1 MTRLVAILVT
11 LFLVIPAKADVYLRP
26 VPGWTVIQVYGLIKP
41 ADVRTFESY
50 TENVNPD
57 ATLVIL
63 ASRGGYLAAGIDIG
77 MRVHLKKLIVGV
89 MGTCASSCALIWI
102 GGETGRKFFYPGS
115 SLCVHQAFNI
125 KRESDYILPRR
136 IPSAPGNVL
145 VSEYLT
151 KLGYNQD
158 MIEWAT
164 AADPQNIR
172 CLDPELAKKF
182 NIDLWYNTEDG
193 QHYTLPGNHGW
204 LPGLPQVS
212 SAPPLSKGDG
222 ATAFNPSLPNGLIKP
237 APPLSQWAHPSLPN
251 GWPANPAAPLTKE
264 ELERGAFTRCMH
276 LNELDRRACKEDF
289 LKGTQR

>member
-115 SLCVHQAFNI
+115 SLCFHQAFNI

-158 MIEWAT
+158 MIERAT

-204 LPGLPQVS
+204 LPGLPQ
-212 SAPPLSKGDG
+212 AHG
-222 ATAFNPSLPNGLIKP
+222 ATPFNPSLPNGLIKP
-237 APPLSQWAHPSLPN
+237 APPLSQGELTP
-251 GWPANPAAPLTKE
+251 PAAPLTYDVWYWSRPPKNG
-264 ELERGAFTRCMH
+264 LPKTGF
-276 LNELDRRACKEDF
+276 
-289 LKGTQR
+289 

>member
-1 MTRLVAILVT
+1 MCVTTDRAMTRLVAILVI
-11 LFLVIPAKADVYLRP
+11 LFLVIPAKADVTLRP

-41 ADVRTFESY
+41 ADARTFESY
-50 TENVNPD
+50 TENVNPN

-63 ASRGGYLAAGIDIG
+63 SSRGGYLAAGIDIG

-102 GGETGRKFFYPGS
+102 GGETGRKFFYHAPRLAT
-115 SLCVHQAFNI
+115 SLCFHQASYI

-136 IPSAPGNVL
+136 IPSAPGNAL

-151 KLGYNQD
+151 KLGYQD
-158 MIEWAT
+158 MIAWAT

-193 QHYTLPGNHGW
+193 QHYTLPGNHGL
-204 LPGLPQVS
+204 LPSTSGY
-212 SAPPLSKGDG
+212 
-222 ATAFNPSLPNGLIKP
+222 
-237 APPLSQWAHPSLPN
+237 
-251 GWPANPAAPLTKE
+251 
-264 ELERGAFTRCMH
+264 
-276 LNELDRRACKEDF
+276 
-289 LKGTQR
+289 